1 MAGEPTSREIPA
13 RWSRGGWVRRL
24 VELAVTVLVTVFIL
38 RRIGIDLDALG
49 ELDPGRWELAALP
62 LVGSVVVLAAGY
74 VASAALWGRMVRELG
89 GPTLGMGDTVPLFLV
104 ANVGRYVPGKVLQ
117 IAGLTWLARG
127 RGVSAPVAAGAAVLG
142 QGVALLGATLLGLG
156 AFFSPALDP
165 GIRIWGW
172 LGLAAAGIFL
182 LLTTV
187 PAAARRL
194 ERVWFRIAGS
204 EGEGPTLSRG
214 FGLRWTTLYVLNW
227 SLYAAAFW
235 LLFLG
240 LEGWAPFLYVG
251 PAFAAAYVG
260 GYLALFAPAGL
271 GVREGLLAAFLAPVL
286 RPEAALA
293 VAVAARIWATAVEV
307 VPAALLAPRVLGGSR
322 GSRRPPDDDVNAP
335 ETESLE

>member
-1 MAGEPTSREIPA
+1 MAVDPTSAEMPPR
-13 RWSRGGWVRRL
+13 RSRGGWGRRL
-24 VELAVTVLVTVFIL
+24 VELAVTALVTVFIL

-49 ELDPGRWELAALP
+49 NLDPGRWEPALLP
-62 LVGSVVVLAAGY
+62 LAGSVVVLTAGY
-74 VASAALWGRMVRELG
+74 VVSAALWGRMVRELG
-89 GPTLGMGDTVPLFLV
+89 GPALAMRVTVPLFLV
-104 ANVGRYVPGKVLQ
+104 ANIGRYVPGKVLQ

-127 RGVSAPVAAGAAVLG
+127 RGVPAPVAAGAAVLG

-172 LGLAAAGIFL
+172 LGLAAVGIFL
-182 LLTTV
+182 VLTTV
-187 PAAARRL
+187 PGAARRL
-194 ERVWFRIAGS
+194 EGLWFRIAGS
-204 EGEGPTLSRG
+204 DGEGPTLSRG

-235 LLFLG
+235 LFFLG

-307 VPAALLAPRVLGGSR
+307 IPAAFLAPRVLAGPGR
-322 GSRRPPDDDVNAP
+322 GSRTPSDDDANAP
-335 ETESLE
+335 ETLE